1 MSDSN
6 LEIPERPSPGAG
18 ARDGIGE
25 DDHAIPLWFNVAWIA
40 TWIFGIAYIVWY
52 LGFSDWS
59 SHGQWAAEAAA
70 AAKNAPVA
78 TATAGSANGNPYRG
92 DAAAIADGAQ
102 TFATICSAC
111 HGPAAHGLVG
121 PSLVDPYWK
130 YGGGDAERFQTV
142 MEGRPGGM
150 PAWGPQLGAEK
161 IWKVLAYVDSLP
173 KTDRPE
179 FGAPDYVPP
188 PAPAP

>member
-1 MSDSN
+1 MSDSRR
-6 LEIPERPSPGAG
+6 EIAERPLTGPDT

-25 DDHAIPLWFNVAWIA
+25 EDHPIPLWFNAAWVA
-40 TWIFGIAYIVWY
+40 TWIVGVLYIVWY

-59 SHGQWAAEAAA
+59 ARGQYAAEVAAA
-70 AAKNAPVA
+70 ATVA
-78 TATAGSANGNPYRG
+78 GAATAGAPTVNPYRG
-92 DAAAIADGAQ
+92 NAAAIADGAQ

-111 HGPAAHGLVG
+111 HGPEAHGLVG

-130 YGGGDAERFQTV
+130 YGTTDADHFKTV
-142 MEGRPGGM
+142 NEGRPGGM
-150 PAWGPQLGAEK
+150 PPWGPQLGADK

-173 KTDRPE
+173 KVSRPE

-188 PAPAP
+188 PPPAP

>member
-1 MSDSN
+1 MSDSKI
-6 LEIPERPSPGAG
+6 EIPERAAPGVE
-18 ARDGIGE
+18 RDGIGE
-25 DDHAIPLWFNVAWIA
+25 DDHVIPLWFNAAWA
-40 TWIFGIAYIVWY
+40 VTWVVGIAYMVWY
-52 LGFSDWS
+52 LAISDWS
-59 SHGQWAAEAAA
+59 ARGQYAAEVAA
-70 AAKNAPVA
+70 AAKNAPPA
-78 TATAGSANGNPYRG
+78 SAAPADANPYHG

-130 YGGGDAERFQTV
+130 YGHSDADRFKTV

-150 PAWGPQLGAEK
+150 PPWGPQLGAEK

-188 PAPAP
+188 APPPAH